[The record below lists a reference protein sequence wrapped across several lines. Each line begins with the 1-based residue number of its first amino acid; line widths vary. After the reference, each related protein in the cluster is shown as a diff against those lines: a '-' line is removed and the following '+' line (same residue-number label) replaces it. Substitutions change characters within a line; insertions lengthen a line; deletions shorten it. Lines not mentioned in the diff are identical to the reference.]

1 MNTELINKKVEY
13 WENQLLDLGKRN
25 KMISFRETKRATLRI
40 LEPSFESLYN
50 RLVVKEEELT
60 FQRAID
66 KDSDIRVYSV
76 LSLMDSLSAP
86 VEVRLG
92 DIKVAGT
99 IEESKKTLKNLRNK
113 ARLSLDEQG
122 TNILYLVFGFVEW
135 REKRSKDNWIK
146 SPLILVPVSLVLE
159 ALNTP
164 YVLKKYEDDLAVNPT
179 LAYLFERDYGITLP
193 KFDPDE
199 NSLEDFM
206 SEMEQLVDV
215 RGWRVL
221 RETSLGL
228 VSFLKISMYL
238 QVVS

>member
-40 LEPSFESLYN
+40 LEPSFEGLYD
-50 RLVVKEEELT
+50 RLVVKEEKLT
-60 FQRAID
+60 FQKAID

-92 DIKVAGT
+92 DIKAAGT
-99 IEESKKTLKNLRNK
+99 VEESKKTLKDLRNK

-135 REKRSKDNWIK
+135 REKGSKDNWIK

-159 ALNTP
+159 SLNAP
-164 YVLKKYEDDLAVNPT
+164 YVLKKYEDDLVVNPT
-179 LAYLFERDYGITLP
+179 LAYLFECDYGITLP
-193 KFDPDE
+193 EFDPDE

-228 VSFLKISMYL
+228 VSFLKI
-238 QVVS
+238 

>member
-99 IEESKKTLKNLRNK
+99 MRIKKTLK
-113 ARLSLDEQG
+113 
-122 TNILYLVFGFVEW
+122 
-135 REKRSKDNWIK
+135 
-146 SPLILVPVSLVLE
+146 
-159 ALNTP
+159 
-164 YVLKKYEDDLAVNPT
+164 
-179 LAYLFERDYGITLP
+179 
-193 KFDPDE
+193 KFA
-199 NSLEDFM
+199 
-206 SEMEQLVDV
+206 
-215 RGWRVL
+215 
-221 RETSLGL
+221 
-228 VSFLKISMYL
+228 K
-238 QVVS
+238 

>member
-146 SPLILVPVSLVLE
+146 SHSIC
-159 ALNTP
+159 A
-164 YVLKKYEDDLAVNPT
+164 KK
-179 LAYLFERDYGITLP
+179 I
-193 KFDPDE
+193 
-199 NSLEDFM
+199 
-206 SEMEQLVDV
+206 
-215 RGWRVL
+215 
-221 RETSLGL
+221 
-228 VSFLKISMYL
+228 
-238 QVVS
+238 